1 MNEAGQL
8 DFKNVNAVRA
18 LTTLLLKRDFHL
30 TWSLPID
37 HLCPPLPQR
46 LNYIHW
52 IADLLGVPF
61 TWPRAANAAASTIV
75 GLDIGTGAS
84 AIFPLLG
91 QSSYGW
97 RFVGTG
103 ESAVS

>member
-1 MNEAGQL
+1 MMTSS
-8 DFKNVNAVRA
+8 A
-18 LTTLLLKRDFHL
+18 LTTSLLKRDFKL
-30 TWSLPID
+30 TWTMPIN
-37 HLCPPLPQR
+37 HLCPPIPQR

-52 IADLLGVPF
+52 IADLLGVP
-61 TWPRAANAAASTIV
+61 WPRSPHASPIV

-91 QSSYGW
+91 HASYGW

-103 ESAVS
+103 E